1 MKNHNSGTSGFIAL
15 KIEISKVYDRVEW
28 IFLEKLMRRMDICTR
43 LIDLIIECVSTISYT
58 LLVNGETEGM
68 FKPTKGIRQGDPPIP
83 LPILI
88 MY

>member
-1 MKNHNSGTSGFIAL
+1 
-15 KIEISKVYDRVEW
+15 
-28 IFLEKLMRRMDICTR
+28 MRRMDICTR

-58 LLVNGETEGM
+58 ILVNGETEGM